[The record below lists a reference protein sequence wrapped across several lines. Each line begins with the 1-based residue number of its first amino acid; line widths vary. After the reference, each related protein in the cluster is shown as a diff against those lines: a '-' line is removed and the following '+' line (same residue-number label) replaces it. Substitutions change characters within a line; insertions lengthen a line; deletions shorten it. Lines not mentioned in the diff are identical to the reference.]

1 MLAEIAAANAAFQ
14 VIKGALS
21 NGKELYDVA
30 DQATKFFDN
39 KSAIAK
45 KANKSGGKTELQCFM
60 QLEKIKEQETWL
72 KEYMIYAGRA
82 DMHSD
87 WLKFQVECR
96 QNRERAERI
105 RIRKRGA
112 HTHKTQSS
120 KLCNVLVCFALGYRC
135 FSCIAC
141 GIVHRL

>member
-45 KANKSGGKTELQCFM
+45 KANRSGSGDELQCFM
-60 QLEKIKEQETWL
+60 QLEKIKEQEVWL

-82 DMHSD
+82 DMHTD
-87 WLKFQVECR
+87 WLKFQSDCKR
-96 QNRERAERI
+96 KRENDERTRI
-105 RIRKRGA
+105 RHRAASFAMFWSALLWG
-112 HTHKTQSS
+112 TG
-120 KLCNVLVCFALGYRC
+120 VLVVLPLGLYLG
-135 FSCIAC
+135 FKIF
-141 GIVHRL
+141 GVI

>member
-45 KANKSGGKTELQCFM
+45 KANKSGSGDELQCFM
-60 QLEKIKEQETWL
+60 QLEKIKEQEVWL

-82 DMHSD
+82 DMHND
-87 WLKFQVECR
+87 WLKFQSDCKR
-96 QNRERAERI
+96 KRENDERTRI
-105 RIRKRGA
+105 RHRAANIALFWSALLWG
-112 HTHKTQSS
+112 TG
-120 KLCNVLVCFALGYRC
+120 VLVVVPLGMY
-135 FSCIAC
+135 IAFQFFD
-141 GIVHRL
+141 IIN

>member
-45 KANKSGGKTELQCFM
+45 KANKGGGKTELQCFM

-105 RIRKRGA
+105 RIIKRAKNITLFWTALLWGA
-112 HTHKTQSS
+112 G
-120 KLCNVLVCFALGYRC
+120 VLVILPMGLYIGFKIFGV
-135 FSCIAC
+135 I
-141 GIVHRL
+141 

>member
-45 KANKSGGKTELQCFM
+45 KANRSGSGDELQCFM

-87 WLKFQVECR
+87 WLKFQSDCKR
-96 QNRERAERI
+96 KRENDERTRI
-105 RIRKRGA
+105 RNRAASFALFWSALLWG
-112 HTHKTQSS
+112 TG
-120 KLCNVLVCFALGYRC
+120 VLVVLPAGLYIGFKIFGV
-135 FSCIAC
+135 I
-141 GIVHRL
+141 

>member
-14 VIKGALS
+14 VIKKALS

-30 DQATKFFDN
+30 DQATKFFDS

-82 DMHSD
+82 DMYSD

-105 RIRKRGA
+105 RVIKRAKNITLFWTALLWGA
-112 HTHKTQSS
+112 G
-120 KLCNVLVCFALGYRC
+120 VLVILPMGLYIGFKIFGV
-135 FSCIAC
+135 I
-141 GIVHRL
+141 

>member
-1 MLAEIAAANAAFQ
+1 MLVEIAAANAAFQ
-14 VIKGALS
+14 VIKKALS

-60 QLEKIKEQETWL
+60 QLEKIKEQEVWL

-82 DMHSD
+82 DMYSD

-105 RIRKRGA
+105 RIIKRAKNITLFWTALLWGA
-112 HTHKTQSS
+112 G
-120 KLCNVLVCFALGYRC
+120 VLVILPMGLYIGFKIFGV
-135 FSCIAC
+135 IE
-141 GIVHRL
+141 

>member
-45 KANKSGGKTELQCFM
+45 KANKSGSGDELQCFM
-60 QLEKIKEQETWL
+60 QLEKIKEQEIWL
-72 KEYMIYAGRA
+72 KEYMIYDGRA

-96 QNRERAERI
+96 KNRERAENLRV
-105 RIRKRGA
+105 RKRAENLVLFWAALLWG
-112 HTHKTQSS
+112 TGGLVVLP
-120 KLCNVLVCFALGYRC
+120 LCLYLVFTV
-135 FSCIAC
+135 F
-141 GIVHRL
+141 GIID

>member
-14 VIKGALS
+14 VIKKALS

-60 QLEKIKEQETWL
+60 QLEKIKEQEVWL

-82 DMHSD
+82 DMYSD

-105 RIRKRGA
+105 RVIKRAKNITLFWTALLWGA
-112 HTHKTQSS
+112 G
-120 KLCNVLVCFALGYRC
+120 VLVILPMGLYIGFKIFGV
-135 FSCIAC
+135 I
-141 GIVHRL
+141 